1 MTVEK
6 GRKLRRF
13 LILSL
18 IFSTYTAK
26 GRQEVLAGDAVVHQK
41 S

>member
-1 MTVEK
+1 MTIEK
-6 GRKLRRF
+6 SSKLRCF

-26 GRQEVLAGDAVVHQK
+26 GRQEVLAGDAFVHQK